1 MKRETHILLCLIGFA
16 GLGVLLYQLST
27 PEVWQHVLMMGW
39 GYVPVIGLSL
49 VVFVYHAW
57 IWRACFDREAER
69 PRLRAVAVGAFG
81 WRSSRQCGAGIAGW
95 QGGRQGDCA

>member
-1 MKRETHILLCLIGFA
+1 MKQGTHIVLCLIGFA

-49 VVFVYHAW
+49 VVFVHHAW
-57 IWRACFDREAER
+57 IWRACFDRGEEEAAFE
-69 PRLRAVAVGAFG
+69 AVAVGAVG
-81 WRSSRQCGAGIAGW
+81 WRGSGQCGASIAGW
-95 QGGRQGDCA
+95 